1 MMRVP
6 LWYETRLA
14 IEFLRE
20 GRTQSLLIILGVA
33 LGVAVIVFV
42 LALISGLQENLVD
55 RTLGTQAHIKL
66 RAPDEVVRELR
77 PVEALAVAAQ
87 RRNERAQRLR
97 SVQNWQAIADAL
109 EEYPQITAVSPVVTG
124 PAFARRGEAFKSVA
138 ILGVDPARYARIV
151 PVPERMVSGVFRP
164 TATEIVIGVVLADEL
179 GVGVGDR
186 VRLEGTDARAGS
198 FQVAGVFRLGVRDLD
213 ERFVFLPIRPAQTLL
228 NLPGGITNIDVTIDD
243 IFAAEALA
251 RELDARYGVTAESWM
266 ETSAQ
271 LLNALRSQSESTTLI
286 QSFVG
291 VSVAF
296 GIASV
301 LAVSVVQRRREIGI
315 LRAMGSTSNQ
325 VMAVFLI
332 QGGIVG
338 LVGSAFGSSA
348 GLGMVQLFTTL
359 GPRPTEDAVFDITAG
374 AGLVLGAT
382 LLATLTGIVSA
393 HFPARRAA
401 LLDPVTAIRDG

>member
-1 MMRVP
+1 MRIP

-14 IEFLRE
+14 VEFLKE
-20 GRTQSLLIILGVA
+20 GRSQSLLIILGVA
-33 LGVAVIVFV
+33 LGVAVIVFL
-42 LALISGLQENLVD
+42 LALISGLQDNLVE

-66 RAPDEVVRELR
+66 RAPDEVVRELHA
-77 PVEALAVAAQ
+77 VEGLAVAAQ
-87 RRNERAQRLR
+87 RRNERARRLR
-97 SVQNWQAIADAL
+97 SVQNWQAIAAAL
-109 EEYPQITAVSPVVTG
+109 EDYPQITAVSPLVSG

-164 TATEIVIGVVLADEL
+164 TATDIVIGKLLADEL

-198 FQVAGVFRLGVRDLD
+198 FQIAGVFSLGVRDLD

-228 NLPGGITNIDVTIDD
+228 DLPGGITSIDITVDE
-243 IFAAEALA
+243 IFAAEQLA
-251 RELDARYGVTAESWM
+251 RELDLRYGITAESWM
-266 ETSAQ
+266 ETNAQ
-271 LLNALRSQSESTTLI
+271 LLNALRSQSQSTTLI
-286 QSFVG
+286 QTFVG

-325 VMAVFLI
+325 VLVVFLV
-332 QGGIVG
+332 QGGLVG
-338 LVGSAFGSSA
+338 LVGSAIGSLA
-348 GLGMVQLFTTL
+348 GLGMVQLFSWFAE
-359 GPRPTEDAVFDITAG
+359 RPAEEAFFDVTAG
-374 AGLVLGAT
+374 AGLLLGAAA
-382 LLATLTGIVSA
+382 LATLTGIVSA
-393 HFPARRAA
+393 YFPARRAA

>member
-1 MMRVP
+1 MRIP
-6 LWYETRLA
+6 LWYESKLA
-14 IEFLRE
+14 VEFLRE
-20 GRTQSLLIILGVA
+20 GRAQSLLIILGVA

-42 LALISGLQENLVD
+42 LALIAGLQENLVD
-55 RTLGTQAHIKL
+55 RTLGTQAHIRL

-77 PVEALAVAAQ
+77 PVDELAVAAQ

-97 SVQNWQAIADAL
+97 SVQNWRAVMVAL
-109 EEYPQITAVSPVVTG
+109 EDYPEITAVSPVVTG

-138 ILGVDPARYARIV
+138 IVGVDPARYAQIV
-151 PVPERMVSGVFRP
+151 PVPERMLAGVFRP
-164 TATEIVIGVVLADEL
+164 TATETVIGNVLAEEL
-179 GVGVGDR
+179 GVGLGDR
-186 VRLEGTDARAGS
+186 VRIEGTDGRAGT
-198 FQVAGVFRLGVRDLD
+198 FQIAGVFRLGVRDLD

-228 NLPGGITNIDVTIDD
+228 DLPGGITNIDVTVQD
-243 IFAAEALA
+243 IFAAESLA
-251 RELDARYGVTAESWM
+251 RQLDMRYPGITAESWM

-291 VSVAF
+291 ISVAF

-338 LVGSAFGSSA
+338 LIGSAIGSSA
-348 GLGMVQLFTTL
+348 GLGMVYLFTTI
-359 GPRPTEDAVFDITAG
+359 GPRPTEDALFDVTAG
-374 AGLVLGAT
+374 AGLVIGAT
-382 LLATLTGIVSA
+382 ILATLTGIVSA

-401 LLDPVTAIRDG
+401 LLDPVAAIRDG